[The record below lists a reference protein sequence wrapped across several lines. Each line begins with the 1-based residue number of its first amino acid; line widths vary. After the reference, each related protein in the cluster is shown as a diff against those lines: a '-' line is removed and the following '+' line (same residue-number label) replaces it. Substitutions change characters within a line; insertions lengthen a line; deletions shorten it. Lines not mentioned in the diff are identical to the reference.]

1 MVSETG
7 RWRGEGAGG
16 RSGERAPGRHSWE
29 VLTDI
34 LAYDDEPAAD
44 LPTAAIFEWG
54 ADRIAALCSPEAS
67 PLGLGLCSPEASPL
81 GLGL

>member
-1 MVSETG
+1 
-7 RWRGEGAGG
+7 
-16 RSGERAPGRHSWE
+16 

-44 LPTAAIFEWG
+44 LATAGIFEWG

-81 GLGL
+81 GLGLCSPEASPLGLGLCSPEASPLGLGL